1 MKPCPDTFP
10 FPLVALD
17 ETASTNQYLSQ
28 LCNQL
33 QESVAELTTV
43 TAEFQT
49 AGKGQRG
56 NTWEAEEGKNLLFS
70 FVLYPSFLEARR
82 QFILSQI
89 VSLAI
94 KEELSRWSDE
104 ITIKWPNDIY
114 WKDRK
119 ICGMLIENTLVG
131 RCIENCI
138 IGVGININQQTFCS
152 DAPNPVSLRQ
162 ITEKEQEP
170 IFILADTV
178 KRFKDYY
185 RKIQQGQTEDIVRNY
200 RERLYRHNGF
210 ILPRRGRCFEAEI
223 HDVEPTGHLVLADRT
238 ARHEDMLQGSKLP
251 DTVGHKPVRP
261 IRTLTHQI
269 LYYG

>member
-114 WKDRK
+114 WKDKK
-119 ICGMLIENTLVG
+119 ICGILIENDLSG
-131 RCIENCI
+131 HHIRRSIAGI
-138 IGVGININQQTFCS
+138 GININQ
-152 DAPNPVSLRQ
+152 DRY
-162 ITEKEQEP
+162 E
-170 IFILADTV
+170 ILAHILRRV
-178 KRFKDYY
+178 QIYY
-185 RKIQQGQTEDIVRNY
+185 NSLQMEDFAVYSDEISTRY
-200 RERLYRHNGF
+200 ARSLFR
-210 ILPRRGRCFEAEI
+210 RRGLHPYEDANGKFLARLLR
-223 HDVEPTGHLVLADRT
+223 VEQDGRFVL
-238 ARHEDMLQGSKLP
+238 EDEGGSEREYLFKE
-251 DTVGHKPVRP
+251 V
-261 IRTLTHQI
+261 QYI
-269 LYYG
+269 L

>member
-114 WKDRK
+114 IGRRK
-119 ICGMLIENTLVG
+119 VCGMLIENIVG
-131 RCIENCI
+131 NAGLEHSI
-138 IGVGININQQTFCS
+138 IGIGLNLNQTEFPPELVNPTSVLVSSGLRTVPEEVLDDFLDIFSEYIPYLSDIEGINEIRNKY
-152 DAPNPVSLRQ
+152 VSRLFGLGVSREYHDCLRNVDFTGTIKGISEEGQ
-162 ITEKEQEP
+162 LLMEMPDKTVSNYSFKEVSY
-170 IFILADTV
+170 II
-178 KRFKDYY
+178 
-185 RKIQQGQTEDIVRNY
+185 
-200 RERLYRHNGF
+200 
-210 ILPRRGRCFEAEI
+210 
-223 HDVEPTGHLVLADRT
+223 
-238 ARHEDMLQGSKLP
+238 
-251 DTVGHKPVRP
+251 
-261 IRTLTHQI
+261 
-269 LYYG
+269 